1 MNYITEGNI
10 NFTNELLNM
19 ICKDKEIEG
28 DNPVEQCL
36 ISSEP
41 LLDTHVILQCGHK
54 FNYVNIMEEVKRQR
68 YPSHLEIQRLCRYQ
82 IKCPYCRKIQNGILP
97 HRLDQEKINGVNWPP
112 SKMYLKDFC
121 KAIFKSGIHKGTVC
135 DKPCEENYC
144 KRHKN
149 YESKKTTAMTNIIL
163 CQTVLR
169 YGKRKGNK
177 CLHRCRPNHATC
189 FRHLSK
195 KDNK

>member
-10 NFTNELLNM
+10 NFTGELLKM
-19 ICKDKEIEG
+19 ICKEEVAEEDTATA
-28 DNPVEQCL
+28 QCL

-41 LLDTHVILQCGHK
+41 LLDTHIVLQCGHK
-54 FNYVNIMEEVKRQR
+54 FNYMNILEEVKQQR
-68 YPSHLEIQRLCRYQ
+68 RPSHLEIQRLSRYQ

-97 HRLDQEKINGVNWPP
+97 LRLGQEKILGVNWPP
-112 SKMYLKDFC
+112 SKMYLKDLC
-121 KAIFKSGIHKGTVC
+121 KAIFKSGLRKGTAC
-135 DKPCEENYC
+135 NKPCEENYC

>member
-54 FNYVNIMEEVKRQR
+54 FNYVNIMEEIKRQR

-82 IKCPYCRKIQNGILP
+82 IKCPYCRTVHNNLIPYCEMDGIISKHGVTKPHKYVLLP
-97 HRLDQEKINGVNWPP
+97 DKCI
-112 SKMYLKDFC
+112 Y
-121 KAIFKSGIHKGTVC
+121 IFKSGKKKKQIC
-135 DKPCEENYC
+135 DNKCTGMYC
-144 KRHKN
+144 KTHKN
-149 YESKKTTAMTNIIL
+149 LKHKKPLSNELSNEPSNEPSNELCNCIL
-163 CQTVLR
+163 KT
-169 YGKRKGNK
+169 GKRKGNK
-177 CLHRCRPNHATC
+177 CERINCKYH
-189 FRHLSK
+189 K
-195 KDNK
+195 